1 MMMLSSMCIYVFHVL
16 VAGIYLCN
24 ESGLINHIGFTCC
37 RAYFCLLCTKM
48 IFKLDRQLGGYQRQV
63 HVPPKEYQRLR
74 DRMRDQLPAGLIVK
88 AITAA

>member
-1 MMMLSSMCIYVFHVL
+1 
-16 VAGIYLCN
+16 
-24 ESGLINHIGFTCC
+24 
-37 RAYFCLLCTKM
+37 M